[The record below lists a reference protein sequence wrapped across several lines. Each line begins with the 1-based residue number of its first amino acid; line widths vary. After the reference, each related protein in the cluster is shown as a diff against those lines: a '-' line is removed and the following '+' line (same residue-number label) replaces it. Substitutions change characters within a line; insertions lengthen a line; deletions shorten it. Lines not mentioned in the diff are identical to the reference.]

1 MTQVLTLLYVTILLS
16 MVTCWVSA
24 LVFNCY
30 SLTDQ
35 RVDLIRDSTNSG
47 NCTSFAS
54 HNDFDSTASLP
65 HVGFSP
71 VDLSPLRLTLSKQLM
86 DFYFVHSFQVELSKN
101 ISDKCRIV
109 KVLWWL
115 HLCIRYQLWTYMGFS
130 VSSRKESIQWTHT
143 SSISSCFY
151 LSAMPYQRLIFSL
164 LYDSGSFCLSRN
176 FRLQRVGSIN
186 WLLKNYDLAALCSA
200 IDELVLLNVSRSP
213 FEEKYNQK
221 FFDDLNL
228 ILQHCFCPVTIG
240 GGVAMLD
247 HAKRLIGVGADKVVI
262 STAITH
268 NLDLVHQISQVYG
281 AQAVSLWLDCTH
293 SLCRFNANTLDFSLS
308 SLNNFVKLN
317 DFDFGDVVLHSIDRD
332 GTGQGFD
339 LKLINTFSTLSM
351 IIR

>member
-1 MTQVLTLLYVTILLS
+1 
-16 MVTCWVSA
+16 
-24 LVFNCY
+24 
-30 SLTDQ
+30 
-35 RVDLIRDSTNSG
+35 
-47 NCTSFAS
+47 
-54 HNDFDSTASLP
+54 
-65 HVGFSP
+65 
-71 VDLSPLRLTLSKQLM
+71 
-86 DFYFVHSFQVELSKN
+86 
-101 ISDKCRIV
+101 
-109 KVLWWL
+109 
-115 HLCIRYQLWTYMGFS
+115 
-130 VSSRKESIQWTHT
+130 
-143 SSISSCFY
+143 
-151 LSAMPYQRLIFSL
+151 MPYQRLIFSL

-339 LKLINTFSTLSM
+339 HKLINAFSTVINDHPLILSGGAGKVDHFAEVLRLPGVSGVATANLLNFIGSDM
-351 IIR
+351 RRVRYELVTEGFSLASWN